1 MFGMLK
7 GEFDFRCAL
16 VFALVHCVLEI
27 CMFCS
32 LRVLYL
38 R

>member
-7 GEFDFRCAL
+7 GEFDMRCTL
-16 VFALVHCVLEI
+16 VFARVHFVLEI

-32 LRVLYL
+32 LRVLHL